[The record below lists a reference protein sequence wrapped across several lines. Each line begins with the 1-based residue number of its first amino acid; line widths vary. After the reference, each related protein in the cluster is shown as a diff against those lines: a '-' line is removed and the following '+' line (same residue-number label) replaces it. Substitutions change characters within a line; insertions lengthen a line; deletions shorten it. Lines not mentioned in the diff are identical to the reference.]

1 MERTKQLWRLT
12 PIVCVIVSIIYAC
25 ATFRKPG
32 DDVIPADNSRCFLCH
47 LDFDGEP
54 LVATHAA
61 HGIGCATCHGPS
73 EAHMADEDHR
83 TPPDKMF
90 DRADVNKACT
100 VCHAAHTSSEVAKL
114 IDGGVNVCTD
124 CHGRHRIAGRGADPL
139 WQ

>member
-1 MERTKQLWRLT
+1 MPSL
-12 PIVCVIVSIIYAC
+12 CVIVGVIYAC
-25 ATFRKPG
+25 AISRNSR

-54 LVATHAA
+54 LVATHTA

-90 DRADVNKACT
+90 DRADVNETCT
-100 VCHAAHTSSEVAKL
+100 GCHAVHTEGEVSEL
-114 IDGGVNVCTD
+114 INEGMKVCTD
-124 CHGRHRIAGRGADPL
+124 CHGEHRIEGRGPDPL